1 MARTL
6 NTIRAELDEARAKRS
21 RIEADL
27 AELDK
32 AIGDN
37 TPNDGQQQRWD
48 RLTAGQQKARTEV
61 ERLDDEMRDAVM
73 GLATGGN
80 VIGGDGA
87 RQDGGDTGRRSPQVM
102 KRGNPWVPT
111 EGGEAPSVLRSRA
124 VTAIE
129 RCERLPDAA
138 REAATRAIEND
149 KDPAGALARYTVTAS
164 DPDYYRAFAAVFRD
178 PTSGHYEWN
187 EAERAA
193 YRRVTELTRAMNI
206 GTGSAGGFLAPYEL
220 DPNIIISSAGS
231 IDPMRQVARVTQ
243 TAYNEKRFVT
253 SAGVTASWDA
263 EAAEVSDDSPTLA
276 QPPVTAFKGAA
287 YVQASYE
294 LDEDTNIA
302 REVGML
308 FADAKAQLESNAFTL
323 GTGSG
328 QPKGIITALV
338 AAGGSTVIATAT
350 NVLAQADL
358 YNNQAALPA
367 RWRSR
372 AKFMMNLS
380 TINGYRQLPQA
391 SGLNYSIISD
401 TTNPPTALGWQ
412 VIENSAMD
420 GTLGAAASDYT
431 VLSGDFQQ
439 YAIVDRVGTILVPI
453 PFVMGATRR
462 PTGERGWYLHW
473 RTGGDVLVADA
484 FRLTNHSS

>member
-1 MARTL
+1 MARPI
-6 NTIRAELDEARAKRS
+6 NVIRAELDAARDKFKRLKS
-21 RIEADL
+21 EAD
-27 AELDK
+27 ELLRS
-32 AIGDN
+32 AGDEP
-37 TPNDGQQQRWD
+37 TDGQ
-48 RLTAGQQKARTEV
+48 LTRV
-61 ERLDDEMRDAVM
+61 ERLMAGASNADEEISRLSDEWRDAIEEGM
-73 GLATGGN
+73 GS
-80 VIGGDGA
+80 GA
-87 RQDGGDTGRRSPQVM
+87 LGAEAGTPFERGKRVQVM
-102 KRGNPWVPT
+102 TRANPW
-111 EGGEAPSVLRSRA
+111 APGQDDQNAGVMRSRA

-129 RCERLPDAA
+129 RCERLPDTA
-138 REAATRAIEND
+138 REMATRAIEAD
-149 KDPAGALARYTVTAS
+149 KDPAAALARYTVTAS
-164 DPDYYRAFAAVFRD
+164 DPDYFRAFAAVFRD
-178 PTSGHYEWN
+178 PTSGHYEWDD
-187 EAERAA
+187 AQRSA
-193 YRRVTELTRAMNI
+193 YRRVTELTRAMNL

-231 IDPMRQVARVTQ
+231 VDPMRRVARVVQ

-308 FADAKAQLESNAFTL
+308 FADAKAQLEANAFTV

-328 QPKGIITALV
+328 QPKGIITAV
-338 AAGGSTVIATAT
+338 SAVGGSVIATAT

-367 RWRSR
+367 RWRPR
-372 AKFMMNLS
+372 ARFMMNLS
-380 TINGYRQLPQA
+380 IINGYRQLPQA
-391 SGLNYSIISD
+391 SGLNYSIINDS
-401 TTNPPTALGWQ
+401 TNPPTALGWQ
-412 VIENSAMD
+412 VIENSSMD
-420 GTLGAAASDYT
+420 GTLGAAANDYT

-453 PFVMGATRR
+453 QAVIGANRR
-462 PTGERGWYLHW
+462 PTGERGWYFHF